1 METKYQ
7 KKEYTICLGG
17 STISGKT
24 TYIST
29 YINKYFTEIKNT
41 TSGVSMSCIQAQE
54 GIDKKFV
61 IFDTC
66 RWEERF
72 RSINQIYLSTSDVVI
87 LLFDLSYR
95 NDFNEL
101 KLCLDIISDYYEL
114 EDFPVLLIGN
124 KADLKKEVTYEE
136 IKEFQVKENLIGYFE
151 VSCKELLN
159 VDKSLNFMINY
170 IYEKEKK
177 FPMNDENDF

>member
-1 METKYQ
+1 
-7 KKEYTICLGG
+7 
-17 STISGKT
+17 
-24 TYIST
+24 
-29 YINKYFTEIKNT
+29 
-41 TSGVSMSCIQAQE
+41 MSCIQATE

-66 RWEERF
+66 RWGERF
-72 RSINQIYLSTSDVVI
+72 RSINQIYLSTSDAVI

-124 KADLKKEVTYEE
+124 KADLK
-136 IKEFQVKENLIGYFE
+136 ILF
-151 VSCKELLN
+151 
-159 VDKSLNFMINY
+159 SLNNICPK
-170 IYEKEKK
+170 II
-177 FPMNDENDF
+177 